1 MTPLEKELE
10 EFEKEF
16 AFRSSAI
23 GDPAM
28 EYVNSPNIIQDTKP
42 LTDFLRTSLLR
53 FTESVINEAMPEKQM
68 SHIPND
74 FDNGWN
80 DCRTQLK
87 QNLEKILHNQK
98 EV

>member
-1 MTPLEKELE
+1 MTPLEKELKISADTEGRIASYE
-10 EFEKEF
+10 EGIAVGRK
-16 AFRSSAI
+16 
-23 GDPAM
+23 M
-28 EYVNSPNIIQDTKP
+28 ERDSIKI
-42 LTDFLRTSLLR
+42 FI
-53 FTESVINEAMPEKQM
+53 EEAMPEKQM